1 MILLQIIFW
10 LCWLLVIHSY
20 VLFPLILSVLKGDR
34 KNNAL
39 VYGRTEE
46 LPHVDIL
53 LAVYNEEIVIDK
65 KIQST
70 FDTSYPLD
78 KIHFYIGSD
87 NSTDETNTIIER
99 YKTKYPQLSIT
110 VFGGRTGKPNIINQL
125 VEQSSSEILIL
136 TDANVFFYP
145 DTIFEL
151 VKHYKNEDI
160 AVVGGNLVNNRH
172 SKEGIAVQENE
183 YLKREN
189 TIKYQEGVLWGAMI
203 GAFGGCFAIR
213 RNQYVPAPKNYIVDD
228 FFISMNVFLK
238 GKKAINELAAV
249 YYEDITNKIEEEFR
263 RKVRISI
270 GNFQN
275 LQALKMLL
283 WPLTSGLAFCF
294 ISHKI
299 LRWIAP
305 VFIITAL
312 LVNLLLLQVNDIYI
326 LTFIGQLGL
335 LLVPFLDGLLKK
347 IGVHIRLL
355 RFISHFY
362 VMNLA
367 LFMGLINYT
376 TGVKTNIWKPTER
389 NT

>member
-1 MILLQIIFW
+1 MILLQILFW

-20 VLFPLILSVLKGDR
+20 VLFPLILSVLMGQK
-34 KNNAL
+34 KNNTM
-39 VYGRTEE
+39 VYLKTED

-53 LAVYNEEIVIDK
+53 LAVYNEEVVIDK

-70 FDTSYPLD
+70 FETNYPLD
-78 KIHFYIGSD
+78 RIHFYIGSD
-87 NSTDETNTIIER
+87 NSTDASNAIIER
-99 YKTKYPQLSIT
+99 YQEKYPQLSLTI
-110 VFGGRTGKPNIINQL
+110 FAGRTGKPNIINQL
-125 VEQSSSEILIL
+125 VENSSSPILVL

-145 DTIFEL
+145 ETIYEL
-151 VKHYKNEDI
+151 VKHYKNEEI
-160 AVVGGNLVNNRH
+160 AVVGGNLINEHH

-189 TIKYQEGVLWGAMI
+189 QIKYQEGVLWGAMI

-213 RNQYVPAPKNYIVDD
+213 REEYNPAPKNHIVDD
-228 FFISMNVFLK
+228 FYISMSVFK
-238 GKKAINELAAV
+238 NGKKAINELAAV
-249 YYEDITNKIEEEFR
+249 YYEDITDKIKEEFR

-275 LQALKMLL
+275 LGSLTSIL
-283 WPLTSGLAFCF
+283 WPLTSGLAFSF

-299 LRWIAP
+299 LRWLAP

-312 LVNLLLLQVNDIYI
+312 LVNLFLLPVHDFYK
-326 LTFIGQLGL
+326 LTFIGQLAL
-335 LLVPFLDGLLKK
+335 MIVPFIDAVLKK
-347 IGVHIRLL
+347 INIHLSLL

-362 VMNLA
+362 MMNLA
-367 LFMGLINYT
+367 LLIGLVNYM

>member
-1 MILLQIIFW
+1 MIVLQIIFW

-20 VLFPLILSVLKGDR
+20 VLFPLILSLLMGQK
-34 KNNAL
+34 KNNAI
-39 VYGRTEE
+39 VYAKTED

-53 LAVYNEEIVIDK
+53 LAVYNEEVVMDR

-70 FDTSYPLD
+70 FETNYPLD

-87 NSTDETNTIIER
+87 NSTDATNAIIEK
-99 YKTKYPQLSIT
+99 YKAKYPQLSLTI
-110 VFGGRTGKPNIINQL
+110 FAGRTGKPNIINQL
-125 VEQSSSEILIL
+125 FENSSSPILVL

-145 DTIFEL
+145 ETIYEL
-151 VKHYKNEDI
+151 VKHYKNEEI
-160 AVVGGNLVNNRH
+160 AVVGGNLINEHH

-189 TIKYQEGVLWGAMI
+189 QMKYQEGVLWGAMI

-213 RNQYVPAPKNYIVDD
+213 RAEYKPAPATYIVDD
-228 FFISMNVFLK
+228 FYISMSVFLNH
-238 GKKAINELAAV
+238 KKSINELSAV
-249 YYEDITNKIEEEFR
+249 YYEDITDKIKEEFR

-275 LQALKMLL
+275 LGSLKSIL
-283 WPLTSGLAFCF
+283 WPLTSGLAFSF

-299 LRWIAP
+299 LRWFAP

-312 LVNLLLLQVNDIYI
+312 LVNLFLLPVHDFYQ
-326 LTFIGQLGL
+326 LTFIGQLTL
-335 LLVPFLDGLLKK
+335 MIVPFIDDLLKK
-347 IGVHIRLL
+347 VNIHFSLL

-367 LFMGLINYT
+367 LLIGLVNYT